1 MPPAVRD
8 CRSGSE
14 KLSGTDGT
22 EAPNGEG
29 TGGKVAE
36 EAMNTAAQRHQIA
49 PAPYLASCR
58 RPLSSGPVTIT
69 FKGMRQEDACAYQ
82 AHQC

>member
-1 MPPAVRD
+1 
-8 CRSGSE
+8 
-14 KLSGTDGT
+14 
-22 EAPNGEG
+22 
-29 TGGKVAE
+29 
-36 EAMNTAAQRHQIA
+36 MNTAAQRHQIA